1 MGTNQRNSIR
11 VILLNVP
18 TDNPMSFLLAEMFL
32 ELFFNMFLA
41 RSMLSSKQA
50 VLRLP
55 EFPLFLFRLV
65 PCKWYFLM
73 FGWIVLLQGG
83 T

>member
-1 MGTNQRNSIR
+1 M
-11 VILLNVP
+11 P
-18 TDNPMSFLLAEMFL
+18 FLLAEMFL

-65 PCKWYFLM
+65 LCKRYFLM